1 MSSVTVWFIRC
12 AIIYF
17 LISIVMGLHMSVA
30 GPVYPYMPIHVHF
43 NLLGWMCMMIYGVGY
58 HILPRFSGRPLWSE
72 RLSYL
77 QLWLANIGLVGMAIG
92 WIVRGMGNGPVVLVA
107 FALLEGASIVF
118 FALNMF
124 LTIKAAPAPAKP
136 AVQK

>member
-17 LISIVMGLHMSVA
+17 LISIIMGLHMSVA

-92 WIVRGMGNGPVVLVA
+92 WVVRGNGNGPAVLVA

-136 AVQK
+136 AGQK